1 MRFAKHTVVA
11 VATAAIFAA
20 ACGGDPGS
28 GFGKD
33 GKGDP
38 NDPLGGGGGTFSGG
52 GGTPPD
58 LMKCATSSAT
68 PTPIPVNLVFMFDQ
82 SGSMGQSSKW
92 TSCVQ
97 GLNGFFADPSSK
109 GLNASIQ
116 YFPQGSQCS
125 VSTFQ
130 SPAVAMRPLPDA
142 STFSSSIAAHSPGGG
157 TPTLPAEQGAIA
169 YAQQIGSQHPG
180 EKIAIVLVTDGDPN
194 DCSSTPQNVAMAAA
208 TVAMKIPT
216 YVIGVGPSLQ
226 NLDTIAMGGGTT
238 KATIVQTN
246 NPQQIVTDFQNA
258 LNAIRGLT
266 LACEYGIPA
275 PSNGQVIDFTKVNVV
290 FTPTNAPQETL
301 QYSQDCSN
309 PNGWR
314 YDNPNNPTKILLCQ
328 NACTNVQKDKS
339 GKIDVVFGCKTNG
352 LPTN

>member
-1 MRFAKHTVVA
+1 MDFAKHVLGA
-11 VATAAIFAA
+11 VAATAILA
-20 ACGGDPGS
+20 ACSGDGGT
-28 GFGKD
+28 GFGKN

-38 NDPLGGGGGTFSGG
+38 NDPLGGGGGTINPGG
-52 GGTPPD
+52 DTPPD
-58 LMKCATSSAT
+58 LSKCATSSAI

-92 TSCVQ
+92 TSCVT
-97 GLNGFFADPSSK
+97 GLTGFFADPSSK
-109 GLNASIQ
+109 GLNASLQ
-116 YFPQGSQCS
+116 YFPQGTQCS
-125 VSTFQ
+125 VATFQ
-130 SPAVAMRPLPDA
+130 NPSVAMRALPDNA
-142 STFSSSIAAHSPGGG
+142 SFSSSMSTHMPGGG

-169 YAQQIGSQHPG
+169 YAQQIAAQHPG
-180 EKIAIVLVTDGDPN
+180 EKVAIVLVTDGDPN

-208 TVAMKIPT
+208 GVAMKIPT

-226 NLDTIAMGGGTT
+226 NLDTIAMGGGTM

-266 LACEYGIPA
+266 LSCEYGIPV
-275 PSNGQVIDFTKVNVV
+275 PTNGGAIDFTKVNVV

-301 QYSQDCSN
+301 VYSQDCSN
-309 PNGWR
+309 PKGWR
-314 YDNPNNPTKILLCQ
+314 YDNPTNPTKILLCPS
-328 NACTNVQKDKS
+328 ACTNVQKDKS
-339 GKIDVVFGCKTNG
+339 GKVDVVFGCKTNG